1 MYARVD
7 HELHVDGVALSAIAE
22 ALGTPV
28 YIYSQA
34 VVAARYAR
42 LAHALTAGGGRIH
55 YAVKANGNLAILQLL
70 ARFGA
75 GFDIVSGGE
84 LERVLRAGG
93 VAADTVFSGVG
104 KSTPELDFAL
114 KAGIGCFNVES
125 LGELD
130 RLEARARLL
139 GAVAPIAVRVNP
151 DVDAG
156 THPYIS
162 TGLKEN
168 KFGVPEAQ
176 ALDMYRHAAA
186 SPVLRP
192 IGIACHIGSQ
202 ISAMAP
208 YVAALER
215 LLGVV
220 DALAAADVRLEHLDL
235 GGGFGVRYRDEDE
248 FDVDALGT
256 VVAARVAE
264 RGLRLAVEPGR
275 YLVADAG
282 ALLTRVEYLK
292 PAPAPGHRG
301 FAVVDAA
308 MNDLLR
314 PALYQAW
321 HDIEP
326 VADPQGEQGT
336 PRLWD
341 VVGPVCETG
350 DFLGTGRRLALSE
363 GDLLAVRGAGAY
375 GMALSSNYN
384 ARRRAAEVLVAD
396 GAFRV
401 IRRRETLRDQLALE
415 VGLPSA
421 GDEAP

>member
-1 MYARVD
+1 MYARID
-7 HELHVDGVALSAIAE
+7 NELTVDGVGLSTIAE
-22 ALGTPV
+22 AVGTPV
-28 YIYSQA
+28 YVYSQA
-34 VVAARYAR
+34 VIEARHGHLMCA
-42 LAHALTAGGGRIH
+42 LAPVGGRIH
-55 YAVKANGNLAILQLL
+55 YAVKANGNLSILGLL
-70 ARFGA
+70 KRLGA

-84 LERVLRAGG
+84 LERVLRGG
-93 VAADTVFSGVG
+93 GAAADTVFSGVG

-114 KAGIGCFNVES
+114 KAGIGCCNVES
-125 LGELD
+125 LGELR

-139 GAVAPIAVRVNP
+139 GVVAPVAVRVNP
-151 DVDAG
+151 DVDAR

-186 SPVLRP
+186 SSALEPL
-192 IGIACHIGSQ
+192 GIACHIGSQ
-202 ISAMAP
+202 ISEASP

-215 LLGVV
+215 LLRIV
-220 DALAAADVRLEHLDL
+220 DALAEAGIRLQHLDL
-235 GGGFGVRYRDEDE
+235 GGGFGVRYRDEGE
-248 FDVDALGT
+248 FDVAAL
-256 VVAARVAE
+256 VARVAPSLAE

-282 ALLTRVEYLK
+282 VLLTRVEYLK
-292 PAPAPGHRG
+292 PAAATGQRN

-321 HDIEP
+321 HGIEVVVDGP
-326 VADPQGEQGT
+326 GET
-336 PRLWD
+336 RLWD

-350 DFLGTGRRLALSE
+350 DFLGTGRRLALTE
-363 GDLLAVRGAGAY
+363 GVLLAVRGAGAY

-396 GAFRV
+396 GAFRI
-401 IRRRETLRDQLALE
+401 IRRRESLSDQLALE
-415 VGLPSA
+415 VDALDA
-421 GDEAP
+421 GDTRNQ